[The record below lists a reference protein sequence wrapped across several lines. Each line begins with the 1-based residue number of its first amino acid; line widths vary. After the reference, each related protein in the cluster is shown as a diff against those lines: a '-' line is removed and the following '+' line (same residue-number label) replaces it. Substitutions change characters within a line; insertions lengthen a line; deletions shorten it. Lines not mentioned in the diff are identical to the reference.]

1 MKYIYNRKLFISVMF
16 ILLVICN
23 VILPCSDFPILINFD
38 KIPSIQFHDETPS
51 LKLDEEN
58 FNGVS
63 IMLPRAQYK
72 LKYNANSNSSIFE
85 IIETSKFVLA
95 LQFAL
100 QLLVFDRRKQIIALI
115 ISHFEGGKYKSS
127 LSL

>member
-1 MKYIYNRKLFISVMF
+1 MKYVYNRRLFISVLF
-16 ILLVICN
+16 ALLAVCN
-23 VILPCSDFPILINFD
+23 TIMPCSDFPRYIYFD
-38 KIPSIQFHDETPS
+38 KTQSIQFHNETPS
-51 LKLDEEN
+51 LQLDEDN
-58 FNGVS
+58 FNSVS

-72 LKYNANSNSSIFE
+72 LKYNINANNCIFN
-85 IIETSKFVLA
+85 INETSKFMLS

-100 QLLVFDRRKQIIALI
+100 LLLVFDRRKQIIALI